1 MKSDL
6 VDALKALGWEI
17 DEGHTFASRFFQF
30 KDFVAAFEFMT
41 QVAHESERL
50 GHHPDWRNVYRDVWV
65 TLTTHDANG
74 LTQLDVALA
83 HSCNRIF
90 GEISKG

>member
-17 DEGHTFASRFFQF
+17 DEAHASASRFFQF
-30 KDFVAAFEFMT
+30 KDFVTAFEFMT
-41 QVAHESERL
+41 EVGNEAERL

-65 TLTTHDANG
+65 TLTTHDVGG

-83 HSCNRIF
+83 QCCNTIF
-90 GEISKG
+90 ADRGSV